1 MPGSAHFAVIGSFSG
16 CDGTG
21 QETAELHSPSA
32 VSSDVAVAG
41 VVVVAAAGA
50 VVAGIGVDGVV
61 GSVLAD
67 TVAVAHVAGTVV
79 AVAVVA
85 GVAAVVDIVAL
96 HCIAAAAVAGHI
108 AAVYMVSVAGRQP
121 DLGLEHVLAMTLTFP
136 DLHSHDL
143 AGSQGDLDPG
153 ILVDLDPDSQDG
165 NHGSQAG
172 SGQVATGYDL
182 PRKPSSET
190 SMYN

>member
-1 MPGSAHFAVIGSFSG
+1 
-16 CDGTG
+16 
-21 QETAELHSPSA
+21 
-32 VSSDVAVAG
+32 
-41 VVVVAAAGA
+41 
-50 VVAGIGVDGVV
+50 
-61 GSVLAD
+61 VLAD

-96 HCIAAAAVAGHI
+96 HCIAAAAVADHD
-108 AAVYMVSVAGRQP
+108 AAVYMLSVAGRQP

-143 AGSQGDLDPG
+143 AG